1 MARER
6 MVTRTV
12 VATKVIVLGMDT
24 VHCEPFNETLVVS
37 GTFDDDEKSNAKLLK
52 TVKKL
57 VDTEEKVAVK
67 IVSKEEVETLYG
79 MSEQKFMEL
88 GEVLPPRTKAE
99 TTEEN

>member
-24 VHCEPFNETLVVS
+24 VACESFNDTITVS
-37 GTFDDDEKSNAKLLK
+37 GTFEDDEKGNAKLLK

-57 VDTEEKVAVK
+57 ADTEDKVVVK

-79 MSEQKFMEL
+79 MSEQKFMEMA
-88 GEVLPPRTKAE
+88 EVLPPRTKA
-99 TTEEN
+99 